1 MTEPKNKLDLPHME
15 VEAFDVRLVEKGSPE
30 GKISWGEWFYALFV
44 YWRWHVAAAVLVA
57 IGFAADYAHANVGWF
72 ETKYGGWFASVV
84 FGVTGL
90 IRSYQL
96 TQLIKREDTRQVE
109 IK

>member
-1 MTEPKNKLDLPHME
+1 MSDPLDKIQTDPRPMPE
-15 VEAFDVRLVEKGSPE
+15 FDGEMILKGSPE
-30 GKISWGEWFYALFV
+30 GKISWGERVYALFI
-44 YWRWHVAAAVLVA
+44 YWRWHVTAAVLVA
-57 IGFAADYAHANVGWF
+57 LGFAADYAHANIGWF

-96 TQLIKREDTRQVE
+96 TQLIKSEDTRQVE